1 LVGDLLDSNL
11 WHFRKKCYFKFEPF
25 NDEPFFQLRI
35 SSPLEGK
42 KELDFFNKVGYCKHL
57 VGNGW
62 SIPVVEHLMSKLRD
76 LFDEGS
82 LVTYDEYDYVFP
94 WAPYNSTR

>member
-1 LVGDLLDSNL
+1 
-11 WHFRKKCYFKFEPF
+11 
-25 NDEPFFQLRI
+25 
-35 SSPLEGK
+35 
-42 KELDFFNKVGYCKHL
+42 
-57 VGNGW
+57 
-62 SIPVVEHLMSKLRD
+62 MSKLRD